1 MEIWLP
7 VICALAGAALV
18 WLVFAAPARSRA
30 DRAEAG
36 LEAEKKTHAVRL
48 EEIEKARSEAESRFA
63 ALSAEALG
71 KNSESFLRL
80 VSERFQSHKVEADKD
95 LKAREEAIATLV
107 KPIREELKKVEDR
120 ARELEKSREGAYQK
134 IHEQVKHLAEGQ
146 VRLHTETGRLVQ
158 ALRQPGTRGRW
169 GEYQLRNVLE
179 MAGMT
184 KHVDFVEQQTQQG
197 DDGALRPDVILRLP
211 GGKSIVIDAKTPL
224 EAYLN
229 AVEAEDEAKRAE
241 HISAHVRHLRGHM
254 RALASKEYWQ
264 ALTNETP
271 DFVVMFVPGEAFVSV
286 AMERDPGLFEDAVAN
301 RVLIA
306 TPTTLIAL
314 VKAVAYGWQ
323 QEKLTENARD
333 IAAAGRELYDRVKTF
348 GSHMERVGRSLRQ
361 TVEHF
366 NRSVGSLEG
375 RVLPSA
381 RRLETLGAAP
391 DGAELEAMEPVE
403 AEPRILQ
410 APELAGSVE
419 DPDAEK
425 EIA

>member
-18 WLVFAAPARSRA
+18 WFVFAAPARSRA
-30 DRAEAG
+30 DGAEAG
-36 LEAEKKTHAVRL
+36 LEAERKTHAVRL
-48 EEIEKARSEAESRFA
+48 EEIEKARGEAEMRFA
-63 ALSAEALG
+63 ALAAEALG
-71 KNSESFLRL
+71 KNSDDFLRL
-80 VSERFQSHKVEADKD
+80 VSERFETHKVEAGAA
-95 LKAREEAIATLV
+95 LKAREEAVAALV
-107 KPIREELKKVEDR
+107 KPIREELKKVEER
-120 ARELEKSREGAYQK
+120 AQELEKSREGAYRA
-134 IHEQVKHLAEGQ
+134 IREQVKHLAEGQ

-158 ALRQPGTRGRW
+158 ALRQPGARGRW

-197 DDGALRPDVILRLP
+197 DDGARRPDVILRLP

-229 AVEAEDEAKRAE
+229 AMEAEDEGKRAE
-241 HISAHVRHLRGHM
+241 HLGAHVRHLRGHV
-254 RALASKEYWQ
+254 RGLASKEYWQ
-264 ALTNETP
+264 ALTTDTP

-323 QEKLTENARD
+323 QERLAENARE

-348 GSHMERVGRSLRQ
+348 GSHMERVSRSLRQ

-381 RRLETLGAAP
+381 RRLEALGAAP
-391 DGAELEAMEPVE
+391 EGEELTAPPPVETEPRSLQAAELIGAAEEA
-403 AEPRILQ
+403 
-410 APELAGSVE
+410 S
-419 DPDAEK
+419 AEK
-425 EIA
+425 EPA